1 MYYLVKPIIY
11 KFENSCNLA
20 LSRYN
25 MKISDIAKYDQQ
37 QLNQILNKVKSNL
50 YAIEDQAFIN
60 SKRCQYV
67 NNKGEDIWPTDLPT
81 KRWMIEVEI
90 QGYKINSK
98 EEYSPIWR
106 LTKVVDIYTKP
117 NDSRIFDVD
126 DNTVS
131 YRYLIE

>member
-1 MYYLVKPIIY
+1 MYYLVKPIFY

-117 NDSRIFDVD
+117 SGPRHYDED
-126 DNTVS
+126 DTVS
-131 YRYLIE
+131 YRYVIE